1 MYCCEF
7 RQELKSTALRWLSWH
22 LWIKERDI
30 LRHEQWAF
38 FSLCGLKNEII
49 NVQSACFA
57 SLHCR
62 PRTAV
67 AGVLCWGIFQWPVM
81 PKFSQSNI
89 KKIIYI
95 RLPRYLDHNKNL
107 LNALLCNMILPY
119 GENFTPANFCQA
131 KFYLA
136 HLEATGLGSNFVSS
150 PSESPSG
157 FKSATRSTKYEVE
170 VNQWEI

>member
-107 LNALLCNMILPY
+107 LSALLCNMILPC

-131 KFYLA
+131 QILPRSQVTCYLRP
-136 HLEATGLGSNFVSS
+136 TGLGSNFVSS
-150 PSESPSG
+150 LSESLR
-157 FKSATRSTKYEVE
+157 ARLEVRSRS
-170 VNQWEI
+170 NQWEI